1 MIIASIT
8 PRISY
13 SQGNGFH
20 TNLKSIADLH
30 VPAMDGIGFQ
40 DLVTD
45 KMAWFDTGIADD
57 GEVIFKSAGKQPA
70 WIDYMT
76 DYNRIYGNFAIKNN
90 EQFMVLS
97 RKYEGYWG
105 NTGYAPVRIKDLTT
119 YIDPSKFNNTFAK
132 TDLSA
137 QNFWF
142 QAKIDNI
149 CRRKM
154 SAVQIPNL

>member
-1 MIIASIT
+1 MSTAPFENNSGNMPLGTLAGRGVMTDKHKGGSIKIKCDEPSYVMVIASIT

-45 KMAWFDTGIADD
+45 KMAWFDTGIAQD

-70 WIDYMT
+70 WIDT
-76 DYNRIYGNFAIKNN
+76 DRRAI
-90 EQFMVLS
+90 
-97 RKYEGYWG
+97 
-105 NTGYAPVRIKDLTT
+105 
-119 YIDPSKFNNTFAK
+119 
-132 TDLSA
+132 
-137 QNFWF
+137 
-142 QAKIDNI
+142 
-149 CRRKM
+149 
-154 SAVQIPNL
+154 